1 MSAVP
6 RLWALS
12 WKEFCVRQGGVG
24 KCVARR
30 LAWLARRFSR
40 RFQHCAT
47 NDLVCAERGWG
58 RVHKPMFFAF
68 DRAKL
73 QKNTQFYILLYR
85 FFRSKSSLPS
95 LNSPFSHLFAP
106 FFRISYPKTHL
117 LCKKKRIICPC
128 GNKSRNLQR
137 KQKQTTINS
146 YDYDD
151 KRRHPVVG

>member
-1 MSAVP
+1 MGTLLEEILCAAGWCGEVYCP
-6 RLWALS
+6 P
-12 WKEFCVRQGGVG
+12 
-24 KCVARR
+24 
-30 LAWLARRFSR
+30 LAWLVRRFSR
-40 RFQHCAT
+40 RVQHRAT

-58 RVHKPMFFAF
+58 RVHKPIIFAF

-95 LNSPFSHLFAP
+95 LNSPFSHLFSS

-137 KQKQTTINS
+137 KQK
-146 YDYDD
+146 
-151 KRRHPVVG
+151 